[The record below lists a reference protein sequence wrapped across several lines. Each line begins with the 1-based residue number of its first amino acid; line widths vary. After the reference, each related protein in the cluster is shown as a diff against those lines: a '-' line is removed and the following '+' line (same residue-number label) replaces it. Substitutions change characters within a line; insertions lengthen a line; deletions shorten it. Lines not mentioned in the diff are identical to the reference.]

1 MSLGGSS
8 DLWIVE
14 GILGRGNIFR
24 IMIAI
29 FYGQIDGEK
38 VEAVTDFIFL
48 GFKVTADSNCSHEI
62 KRCLFLGRKVMTSP
76 RQHIKKQRHHF
87 ADKSPY
93 SQCYGFSSNYVWIWD
108 WGHKEGWA
116 PKNWCLQIVVLEK
129 TLESPSDCKEIKSVD
144 LNGNQPWI
152 FIRRTDAKAKAPVL
166 WPPNAQSWL
175 TGGDPD
181 AGEDWCWREKW
192 VAEDEMVTVHHQLSG
207 HESD

>member
-8 DLWIVE
+8 DLGIVE

-29 FYGQIDGEK
+29 FYGQIDGAK

-93 SQCYGFSSNYVWIWD
+93 SQCYGFSSNYVWMWD

-129 TLESPSDCKEIKSVD
+129 TLESPSDCKEINSVD
-144 LNGNQPWI
+144 LKWNQPWI
-152 FIRRTDAKAKAPVL
+152 FIRRTDAKAKLQYFGHLMQKERIHLKRP
-166 WPPNAQSWL
+166 
-175 TGGDPD
+175 
-181 AGEDWCWREKW
+181 WCWERLKAGGEGDDRGW
-192 VAEDEMVTVHHQLSG
+192 DGWMASLTQWT
-207 HESD
+207 